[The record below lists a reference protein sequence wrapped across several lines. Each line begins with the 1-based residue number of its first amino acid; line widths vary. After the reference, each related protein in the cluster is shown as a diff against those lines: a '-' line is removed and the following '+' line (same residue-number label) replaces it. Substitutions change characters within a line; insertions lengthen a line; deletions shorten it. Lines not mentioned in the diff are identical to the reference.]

1 MSVVSPQPAVAVTAS
16 QRDRRDRILRAATEL
31 LEQREYERIQIRDVA
46 DAAGVALGTLYRYFP
61 SKEQL
66 FAHVLLEWGARF
78 PVRGAER
85 GGTDAQ
91 RLERALQAAVRA
103 FERRPNFFR
112 LIAVLEV
119 VGEEQVA
126 TPYAD
131 YSDGF
136 KGALRSTLRD
146 VDPEDVEIITTM
158 ASALLGQLLR
168 SWSHGRLSAAEVHRR
183 LADGV
188 RILFDGPRV
197 A

>member
-1 MSVVSPQPAVAVTAS
+1 VTVVPAVAVTAS
-16 QRDRRDRILRAATEL
+16 QRDRRERILRAATEL

-46 DAAGVALGTLYRYFP
+46 DAADVALGTLYRYFP

-78 PVRGAER
+78 PVRAVDR
-85 GGTDAQ
+85 GGSDAE
-91 RLERALQAAVRA
+91 RLERALHAAVRA
-103 FERRPNFFR
+103 FEKRPNFFR
-112 LIAVLEV
+112 LITVLEG
-119 VGEEQVA
+119 VGDDQVA

-136 KGALRSTLRD
+136 RDALRSTLRD
-146 VDPEDVEIITTM
+146 VDPDDVEIIATM

-168 SWSHGRLSAAEVHRR
+168 SWAHGKLPATEVHRR
-183 LADGV
+183 LTDGV
-188 RILFDGPRV
+188 RLLFDGPRP